1 MEKIIKHQ
9 SKLFF
14 LLILLIIVNFLG
26 SILLNKQNIF
36 RKFDYKKWED
46 KYNKSQ
52 WVAPESKNEISDD
65 DLYIFEGYKFVKG
78 HDPSLLSAEVPPLGK
93 YLIGYSEVITGN
105 VGFYGI
111 FFSGLSLIL
120 FFILNKLIFRSNL
133 IAIIPVVPFSVE
145 LLFREQIGVSLL
157 DVQYL
162 SLLLLTFILFLKK
175 KYLLS
180 GIAVGLFM
188 ATKSPFLAILLYV
201 CLFSCLA
208 IKKNLKIKNLIL
220 MPIVSFATYT
230 LIHLQLFILGHD
242 FLYFLRVQKYMLH
255 FYQTGVHAAPGTI
268 FPLTLFGYWFTWF
281 NKNGFIKEWNILW
294 PVTFLISIFSVCK
307 AFRAKDVNEGILLII
322 IWLML
327 YTAFLVTVPVF
338 PRYLLLTL
346 PFMYNLAVWGI
357 LKTIKPRLLQH

>member
-1 MEKIIKHQ
+1 MGKIIKYQ
-9 SKLFF
+9 NKLFF
-14 LLILLIIVNFLG
+14 LLILLIVFNFLVT
-26 SILLNKQNIF
+26 ILLNRQNIF

-52 WVAPESKNEISDD
+52 WVVPESKNEISDE
-65 DLYIFEGYKFVKG
+65 DLYIFEGYKFIKG

-105 VGFYGI
+105 VGAYGI
-111 FFSGLSLIL
+111 IFSALCLLL
-120 FFILNKLIFRSNL
+120 FFILNKTIFKNNLVAVIPVLIFSL
-133 IAIIPVVPFSVE
+133 E
-145 LLFREQIGVSLL
+145 MLFKAQIGVSLL
-157 DVQYL
+157 DAQYL
-162 SLLLLTFILFLKK
+162 SLLLLTFIFFLKK

-201 CLFSCLA
+201 CLFSCLVL
-208 IKKNLKIKNLIL
+208 KRNLKIKNLIL

-255 FYQTGVHAAPGTI
+255 FYQTGVHVAPGTI

-294 PVTFLISIFSVCK
+294 PVTFLISIFSVYK
-307 AFRAKDVNEGILLII
+307 AFRTKNVNEGILLII
-322 IWLML
+322 IWLVF
-327 YTAFLVTVPVF
+327 YVAFLVTVPVF